1 MRKKITW
8 IWITLAAV
16 FCIGC
21 TAVPTNAP
29 PPETNRFS
37 SEDVSGQASTT
48 APDHSPAEK
57 TPTVQEIADSKP
69 ASANI
74 RSPLSGID
82 YIGNKNTKKFHHDW
96 CSSIGQMKES
106 NKYYYTGNRE
116 NMIEQG
122 FEPCAK
128 CHP

>member
-57 TPTVQEIADSKP
+57 NTHRARNCRQQTS
-69 ASANI
+69 I
-74 RSPLSGID
+74 R
-82 YIGNKNTKKFHHDW
+82 
-96 CSSIGQMKES
+96 
-106 NKYYYTGNRE
+106 
-116 NMIEQG
+116 
-122 FEPCAK
+122 
-128 CHP
+128 